1 MKILFY
7 DCFAGMSGDMHLA
20 ALLSLGVEPDYLRAE
35 LSKLGLDH
43 EFELRVTPDMRK
55 GIAGLRVDV
64 VLAHEGPAEGQD
76 CGQGD
81 GHHHA
86 HGHAPDQHAHHDHG
100 HHHAYHEHGDNHH
113 GDHHDHHD
121 HHHGHDHAHAHD
133 AEQHAAHDHAHAH
146 HAHDEHAQGEHAHG
160 HHHAHAH
167 AHDHHHPPHR
177 NLPDIAAI
185 ITASTLPEQVQ
196 RTSLAIFRKLAEA
209 EAKVHGKPVDE
220 VHFHEVGATDSIVDI
235 VGAAICY
242 HRLGV
247 DAAWASPVELGGGF
261 VRCAHGLMPVPAPA
275 TAELLSGIPT
285 TRGATPHETTTPTG
299 AAILA
304 TLVSRFTAAPRMA
317 VQRTGYGIGHR
328 DTELPNLLRVHLAEV
343 DATHAGLAAGG
354 ASSAAFTTA
363 SGTASPLPVEP
374 ARLLQCNIDD
384 MTAEQLAVAMEQL
397 MEAGAMDVH
406 FTPIMMKKGRPAT
419 CVSLLCA
426 LSEQERFARLLFRHT
441 TTLGIKS
448 VPIDK
453 LVLETRFER
462 LETPLGPVTMKLAL
476 LDGEVLRAKPE
487 LEDCKAL
494 ARKHSI
500 PLADVYLAIGKART

>member
-7 DCFAGMSGDMHLA
+7 DCFAGISGDMHLA
-20 ALLSLGVEPDYLRAE
+20 ALLSLGVEPEYLRAE

-43 EFELRVTPDMRK
+43 EFELRVTSGMRK

-64 VLAHEGPAEGQD
+64 VLADEGAGHGHEGHDHHEHHGHEHH
-76 CGQGD
+76 GHGH

-86 HGHAPDQHAHHDHG
+86 HHEHGDHHHGHHHGDHHDQHPPHDHAYPHDAEQHAHHDHG
-100 HHHAYHEHGDNHH
+100 HA
-113 GDHHDHHD
+113 
-121 HHHGHDHAHAHD
+121 HGHGHAHD
-133 AEQHAAHDHAHAH
+133 A
-146 HAHDEHAQGEHAHG
+146 G
-160 HHHAHAH
+160 
-167 AHDHHHPPHR
+167 HHHPPHR
-177 NLPDIAAI
+177 NLPDIEAL

-209 EAKVHGKPVDE
+209 EARVHGKPVHE

-275 TAELLSGIPT
+275 TAELLTGIPT
-285 TRGATPHETTTPTG
+285 TRGGSPHETTTPTG

-304 TLVSRFTAAPRMA
+304 TLVRRFTAAPRMA

-343 DATHAGLAAGG
+343 DEVHAGHAADAAASHLAG
-354 ASSAAFTTA
+354 
-363 SGTASPLPVEP
+363 LPTEP
-374 ARLLQCNIDD
+374 ARLLHCNIDD
-384 MTAEQLAVAMEQL
+384 MTAEQLAVAMELL
-397 MEAGAMDVH
+397 MDAGAMDVH

-426 LSEQERFARLLFRHT
+426 QNEQERFARLLFRHT

-494 ARKHSI
+494 AHQHSI